1 MHALVDSAFCGFFG
15 RRYQRA
21 VKRPQHASMS
31 GLINGGR
38 ILGCSMGLTF
48 RTISDQKG
56 VRLDTYRMRSGIRR
70 LLWKHHFG
78 MDGECRRKPALAG
91 EISPAMGSLGFHSD
105 CVQ

>member
-1 MHALVDSAFCGFFG
+1 
-15 RRYQRA
+15 
-21 VKRPQHASMS
+21 MS
-31 GLINGGR
+31 GLIKGGR

-78 MDGECRRKPALAG
+78 MIGE
-91 EISPAMGSLGFHSD
+91 S
-105 CVQ
+105 